1 MEEKIKKTIESLRA
15 HAFPVE
21 YVPDRKEAAAL
32 VLQYVPAD
40 AHVGVGGSVTI
51 RELGLIDALK
61 QRGNTVYDH
70 SAEGLSPQEVL
81 ATRIKQMTSDVFLSS
96 VNAIAQT
103 GELVS
108 IDGVGNRI
116 NAMNFGP
123 KKVILVA
130 GINKICEDLPRA
142 LERARNVA
150 APQNARRLGL
160 ALPCAKT
167 ERCSDCNSPLRI
179 CRSILIMAWRPLLT
193 DITIVLVREELGY

>member
-1 MEEKIKKTIESLRA
+1 MEEKIKKTIESLRT

-21 YVPDRKEAAAL
+21 YCTGKKEAVEL
-32 VLQYVPAD
+32 VLQYIPAD
-40 AHVGVGGSVTI
+40 AHVGVGGSVTV

-61 QRGNTVYDH
+61 QRGNTIYDH

-81 ATRIKQMTSDVFLSS
+81 ATRIKQMTSDVFLCS
-96 VNAIAQT
+96 VNAITQT

-160 ALPCAKT
+160 ALPCAET
-167 ERCSDCNSPLRI
+167 GLCSDCNSPLRI
-179 CRSILIMAWRPLLT
+179 CRSILIMARRPLLT

>member
-1 MEEKIKKTIESLRA
+1 MEETIKKTIESLRA

-21 YVPDRKEAAAL
+21 YVPGKKEAVQL

-40 AHVGVGGSVTI
+40 AKVGVGGSVTV
-51 RELGLIDALK
+51 RELGLIEALK
-61 QRGNTVYDH
+61 KQGNTVYDH
-70 SAEGLSPQEVL
+70 SAEGLSPQEAL
-81 ATRIKQMTSDVFLSS
+81 ATRIKQMSCDLFISS

-123 KKVILVA
+123 KKVIIVA
-130 GINKICEDLPRA
+130 GINKIADDLPAA
-142 LERARNVA
+142 LGRVRNVA

-160 ALPCAKT
+160 ELPCAKT
-167 ERCSDCNSPLRI
+167 GKCEDCNSPLRI
-179 CRSILIMAWRPLLT
+179 CRSILIMERRPHFT
-193 DITIVLVREELGY
+193 DITIVLVNEALGY

>member
-1 MEEKIKKTIESLRA
+1 MEERIKKTIENLRA

-21 YVPDRKEAAAL
+21 YCPGKQEAAQL
-32 VLQYVPAD
+32 VLQYIPAD
-40 AHVGVGGSVTI
+40 ATVGVGGSVTI
-51 RELGLIDALK
+51 RELGLIDALTE
-61 QRGNTVYDH
+61 RGHTVYDH

-81 ATRIKQMTSDVFLSS
+81 ATRIKQMTCDCFLCS

-116 NAMNFGP
+116 NAMSFGP
-123 KKVILVA
+123 KKVIIVA
-130 GINKICEDLPRA
+130 GENKIAEDLPRA
-142 LERARNVA
+142 LERVRNVA

-167 ERCSDCNSPLRI
+167 GHCEDCNSPLRI
-179 CRSILIMAWRPLLT
+179 CRSILIMERRPHLT
-193 DITIVLVREELGY
+193 DITVVLVREELGY

>member
-1 MEEKIKKTIESLRA
+1 MEEMIKKTIESLRA

-21 YVPDRKEAAAL
+21 YCPGRKEAAEL
-32 VLQYVPAD
+32 VLQYIPAD
-40 AHVGVGGSVTI
+40 AEVGVGGSVTI
-51 RELGLIDALK
+51 RELGLIDALTE
-61 QRGNTVYDH
+61 RGNRVYDH

-81 ATRIKQMTSDVFLSS
+81 ATRIKQMTSDCFVCS

-123 KKVILVA
+123 KKVIIVA
-130 GINKICEDLPRA
+130 GINKIAEDLPRA
-142 LERARNVA
+142 LERVRNVA

-167 ERCSDCNSPLRI
+167 GRCEDCDSPQRI
-179 CRSILIMAWRPLLT
+179 CRSIMIMERRPLLT
-193 DITIVLVREELGY
+193 DITVVLVGEELGY